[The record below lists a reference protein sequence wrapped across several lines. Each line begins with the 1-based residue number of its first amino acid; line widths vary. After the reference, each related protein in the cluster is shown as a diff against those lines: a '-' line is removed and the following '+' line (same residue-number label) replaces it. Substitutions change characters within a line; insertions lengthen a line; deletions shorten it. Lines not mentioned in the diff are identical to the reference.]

1 MAGIGF
7 ELRKLFEEKGGL
19 FKTVKAYFFSA
30 LVSVGPW
37 LITIVGLN
45 FFNLLAHQYFRDIA
59 QKDLFMGSIIY
70 AFVFSQILTAPWQ
83 MLLVRYISDQLYQK
97 QHAGISR
104 TFGLVA
110 GMTSLMCL
118 VLSLLYYGNKSL
130 PYSYMFLAYVLL
142 TTTAL
147 IWMVMLYLGAVK
159 DYRSIVSSYV
169 IGSAVGVM
177 MGFVLMIFPLPFAE
191 LREASNLLLAYL
203 FGMLVILSLLIRS
216 FLRVFPCSMGLDWK
230 FLTYLRKYPSLFFIG
245 LFFTLGLW
253 IDDILIW
260 FSYLGISVYEC
271 YRFAPLYDN
280 AVFLAYLTIMP
291 TMILFVVNME
301 TQFYEHYK
309 TFYTL
314 INGKGTLLQIEE
326 ARRQLVQLLYRQLAY
341 VMEIQLLI
349 TLTLVVLSKVIA
361 VNLGIAPI
369 TAEFFR
375 IAALGAACS
384 VFVLLIMLVLLYFE
398 ARREALLLTAVF
410 FASSA
415 ILTSLFVPLGTTC
428 YGLGFFMGSV
438 ISLVTGFILLRRFL
452 ADVIR
457 FAYSSQ
463 PLFDRKET
471 LSKRTHK
478 LPI

>member
-7 ELRKLFEEKGGL
+7 ELRKLFEDKGGL

-45 FFNLLAHQYFRDIA
+45 FFNLLAHQHFRDIA

-70 AFVFSQILTAPWQ
+70 AFVVSQIITAPWQ
-83 MLLVRYISDQLYQK
+83 MLLVRYISDQLYLK
-97 QHAGISR
+97 QYAKISQ
-104 TFGLVA
+104 TFALVA
-110 GMTSLMCL
+110 GMMSLMCFL
-118 VLSLLYYGNKSL
+118 LSILYYWNKTL
-130 PYSYMFLAYVLL
+130 PYSYMFFAYLLL

-147 IWMVMLYLGAVK
+147 VWMMMLYLGAVK

-169 IGSAVGVM
+169 IGSAVGVLV
-177 MGFVLMIFPLPFAE
+177 GFGLMIFPLPFVA

-203 FGMLVILSLLIRS
+203 LGMLVILSLLLRS
-216 FLRVFPCSMGLDWK
+216 FLRVFPCTIGVDWQ

-260 FSYLGISVYEC
+260 FSHLGISVYEC

-280 AVFLAYLTIMP
+280 AVFLAYLTVMP

-314 INGKGTLLQIEE
+314 INGKGTLLQIED
-326 ARRQLVQLLYRQLAY
+326 ARRQLVRLLYRQLAY
-341 VMEIQLLI
+341 VMEVQLLI
-349 TLTLVVLSKVIA
+349 TLTLIVLSKVIA
-361 VNLGIAPI
+361 VNLGVAPI

-384 VFVLLIMLVLLYFE
+384 VFVMLIMLVLLYFE
-398 ARREALLLTAVF
+398 ARKEALLLTTVF
-410 FASSA
+410 FFSSA
-415 ILTSLFVPLGTTC
+415 LLTALFIPLGTTY
-428 YGLGFFMGSV
+428 YGLGFFIGSV
-438 ISLVTGFILLRRFL
+438 LSLITGFVLLRRFL
-452 ADVIR
+452 VNVIR

-463 PLFDRKET
+463 PLFSRKVT
-471 LSKRTHK
+471 G
-478 LPI
+478 